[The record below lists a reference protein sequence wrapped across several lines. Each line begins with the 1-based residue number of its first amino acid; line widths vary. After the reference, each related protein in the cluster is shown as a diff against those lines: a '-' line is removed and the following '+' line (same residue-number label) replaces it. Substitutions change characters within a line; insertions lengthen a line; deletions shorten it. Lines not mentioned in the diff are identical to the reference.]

1 MKGNK
6 LEIVFCLKSI
16 SPLKAWELIFDYID
30 DSFDITE
37 LPMSLY
43 GEKIS
48 LTSFNQKLRKSTL
61 DNFHL
66 ELGKFTIKFSVVTAW
81 EQILVVIE
89 EHASTSTV
97 GLEPIVNAFA
107 EVPGFVQ
114 AWITDLEYDYWQ
126 NATDPLEF
134 EAVSRSYEGLPMKS
148 NGLPPPLEQM
158 EIDTSLNPGRRIMR
172 VGYVEAVG
180 HKMWFGSLF
189 WSLAQKDVD
198 EVLYVLNNFS
208 CKDMNG
214 TIQIVGQEKPFNS
227 QSSKSLMDDLRVTIF
242 EE

>member
-16 SPLKAWELIFDYID
+16 SPLKAWELIFDSID
-30 DSFDITE
+30 ESLDIAE

-43 GEKIS
+43 GEKIG
-48 LTSFNQKLRKSTL
+48 LTSFNQKLKKTTL
-61 DNFHL
+61 NNFHL
-66 ELGKFTIKFSVVTAW
+66 ELGEFIIKFSVVTAW

-89 EHASTSTV
+89 DHASTCTV
-97 GLEPIVNAFA
+97 NLEAIGNVFA
-107 EVPGFVQ
+107 KEPGFVQ

-134 EAVSRSYEGLPMKS
+134 KAVSRSYEGLPMKS

-158 EIDTSLNPGRRIMR
+158 EIDISLNPGRRIIR

-189 WSLAQKDVD
+189 WSLVQNDVN
-198 EVLYVLNNFS
+198 EVLNVLNNFS

-214 TIQIVGQEKPFNS
+214 TIQIVIQEKPFDN
-227 QSSKSLMDDLRVTIF
+227 QSSKSLMNDLRVSIF
-242 EE
+242 ES